1 MGRTRRQRQLTNA
14 APVAEPKPGHPRA
27 DGPVD
32 HAWPAG
38 ARKTRPV
45 KNPVPGGYTEQLSD
59 AAHWVDVDLESGTLR
74 VRHGKGDRSR
84 TVGVD
89 AQTATL

>member
-1 MGRTRRQRQLTNA
+1 LTSLA
-14 APVAEPKPGHPRA
+14 DARVPQDPPGKDSRS
-27 DGPVD
+27 
-32 HAWPAG
+32 
-38 ARKTRPV
+38 
-45 KNPVPGGYTEQLSD
+45 GGYTEQLSD